1 MCCMA
6 VLTNAACS
14 GEWIHWWRDGSIY
27 PPAQGGWH
35 RKLLEKLSNI
45 NWGRWDAIASKII
58 IRLWSCSC
66 RSLSFRD
73 FNQKGKL
80 IAEQPLSLRSPETPN
95 LQLLPFAKV
104 ALSKILSR
112 RERLRD
118 LSSLDDAISL
128 LAKSKKI
135 IVLSGAGIS
144 TSCGIPDFRSS
155 TGLYAQLQ
163 EEGKYE
169 LDDPQQ
175 MFDIRF
181 FREKPEVF

>member
-1 MCCMA
+1 M
-6 VLTNAACS
+6 
-14 GEWIHWWRDGSIY
+14 
-27 PPAQGGWH
+27 
-35 RKLLEKLSNI
+35 
-45 NWGRWDAIASKII
+45 
-58 IRLWSCSC
+58 
-66 RSLSFRD
+66 
-73 FNQKGKL
+73 
-80 IAEQPLSLRSPETPN
+80 AEQPLSLRSPEIPDI
-95 LQLLPFAKV
+95 QLLPFAKV
-104 ALSKILSR
+104 ALSRILRR

-118 LSSLDDAISL
+118 ISSLDDAVSL

-175 MFDIRF
+175 MFDIRY